1 MSASGGECGVK
12 SEHTSLSRWCR
23 LLISFL
29 SSVSVMDSPAAVILV
44 LVSVMCLSLLSFGH
58 YNVTISQKVPR
69 TSQVVVVVG
78 EAVKEGKG
86 RP

>member
-1 MSASGGECGVK
+1 MVVSVGLKVN
-12 SEHTSLSRWCR
+12 TSLSRWCS

-44 LVSVMCLSLLSFGH
+44 LVSVTCLCLLSLGH
-58 YNVTISQKVPR
+58 YNVRLPQKVPR
-69 TSQVVVVVG
+69 ASQVVVG